1 MVKSLQSDCDLL
13 IWITFAFMKGS
24 LLHLINKEL
33 LNEWRQRYAINGI
46 LLQVLSSVFVVY
58 LAVKGLNQNTWNG
71 VFWVVML
78 FISINAIAKSFIGES
93 KGKNLYYHMLVQPQQ
108 LLLAKFIYNAALNI
122 LLALLCI
129 GAFILLMGNPIQ
141 SFGLYLLITLLGCTG
156 FAATFTMLSAIAS
169 KAGNSNL
176 LMPVLSLPIIIPLL
190 LIIIKSTKRA
200 LDGLD
205 SSLIYKDAGI
215 LLIFNVLI
223 IALAYILF
231 PSIWKE

>member
-1 MVKSLQSDCDLL
+1 
-13 IWITFAFMKGS
+13 
-24 LLHLINKEL
+24 
-33 LNEWRQRYAINGI
+33 
-46 LLQVLSSVFVVY
+46 
-58 LAVKGLNQNTWNG
+58 
-71 VFWVVML
+71 
-78 FISINAIAKSFIGES
+78 
-93 KGKNLYYHMLVQPQQ
+93 
-108 LLLAKFIYNAALNI
+108 LAKFIYNAALNI

>member
-1 MVKSLQSDCDLL
+1 
-13 IWITFAFMKGS
+13 
-24 LLHLINKEL
+24 
-33 LNEWRQRYAINGI
+33 
-46 LLQVLSSVFVVY
+46 
-58 LAVKGLNQNTWNG
+58 
-71 VFWVVML
+71 
-78 FISINAIAKSFIGES
+78 
-93 KGKNLYYHMLVQPQQ
+93 
-108 LLLAKFIYNAALNI
+108 
-122 LLALLCI
+122 
-129 GAFILLMGNPIQ
+129 
-141 SFGLYLLITLLGCTG
+141 
-156 FAATFTMLSAIAS
+156 MLSAIAS